1 MKKLLII
8 IIAAFLIFS
17 FCSCKK
23 NDKIINSEMNNTVSL
38 TENTENSDITDL
50 YTVTKNDRAWYSYSF
65 SDLDGNILF
74 EKENVLREP
83 KINQIA
89 ENVYELITQTGTGLS
104 TNWAV
109 YCDVKN
115 SKTSSL
121 YYYVLAS
128 KDNYVV
134 CGDYENGEPFIIV
147 QNIFENDEKGYY
159 KKYKLENVSSV
170 ATDFTTDCKFD
181 EHGNIIVTYL
191 TGDDFIEKDYI
202 IYIP

>member
-23 NDKIINSEMNNTVSL
+23 NDKTINSEMSNTVSL

-50 YTVTKNDRAWYSYSF
+50 YTVTQNDRVGFSYSF

-74 EKENVLREP
+74 E
-83 KINQIA
+83 
-89 ENVYELITQTGTGLS
+89 
-104 TNWAV
+104 
-109 YCDVKN
+109 
-115 SKTSSL
+115 
-121 YYYVLAS
+121 
-128 KDNYVV
+128 
-134 CGDYENGEPFIIV
+134 
-147 QNIFENDEKGYY
+147 NDKKGYY
-159 KKYKLENVSSV
+159 KKYKLENVSSM

-181 EHGNIIVTYL
+181 EHGNIVVTYL

-202 IYIP
+202 IYLQ